1 MVPEPK
7 MIMFAGGGTGGHLFP
22 GISLAQEFNRR
33 FPDLD
38 IVFAGTRKGL
48 EARVIPPL
56 GYRLVFIKI
65 GGLVGK
71 GLRQRIKVIGSLPRA
86 LIQALILLVRY
97 QPDLVVG
104 LGGYASAPVLVAARM
119 AGIPLVIQEQNAFP
133 GLVNRCLAPFAD
145 VIFIAFDKAREKLHN
160 RKIINAGNPIRAELI
175 RETALPPG
183 KSADFVILVLG
194 GSLGAHSLNKTV
206 PVALVRL
213 KESGVPVRVIHQ
225 TGSKELERVREA
237 YQTSGIQAE
246 VADFFADMGRRY
258 AQADLVICRA
268 GALTLAEL
276 ALLGR
281 PAVLIPYPHAAH
293 DHQQF
298 NAQVF
303 VEKGAALMMM
313 DQALNEEELAAMLTA
328 LYKDPDRRRQMAMEA
343 ASLGRPRA
351 AAQIIDTCL
360 QVMGFSTLK
369 EPKDENAS

>member
-1 MVPEPK
+1 MPEPK

-33 FPDLD
+33 FPDVD

-48 EARVIPPL
+48 EVRVIPPL

-71 GLRQRIKVIGSLPRA
+71 GLRQRLKVIGSLPRA
-86 LIQALILLVRY
+86 LIQALVLLVRY

-133 GLVNRCLAPFAD
+133 GLVNRCLAPFAAA
-145 VIFIAFDKAREKLHN
+145 IFIAFDKARKKLHN
-160 RKIINAGNPIRAELI
+160 RNIINTGNPVR
-175 RETALPPG
+175 
-183 KSADFVILVLG
+183 ADFIRSVESSTGNQNAFLILVIG
-194 GSLGAHSLNKTV
+194 GSLGAHSLNETV
-206 PVALVRL
+206 PPALARL
-213 KESGVPVRVIHQ
+213 KESGIPIRVIHQ

-246 VADFFADMGRRY
+246 VADFFADMERKY

-276 ALLGR
+276 ALVGR
-281 PAVLIPYPHAAH
+281 PAVLVPYPHAAH

-303 VEKGAALMMM
+303 VEKGAALMVM
-313 DQALNEEELAAMLTA
+313 DQALNGEELATMLTV
-328 LYKDPDRRRQMAMEA
+328 LYKDPDRRRQMAMA
-343 ASLGRPRA
+343 AAGLGRSRA
-351 AAQIIDTCL
+351 AVQIVDACL
-360 QVMGFSTLK
+360 QIMGFSTA
-369 EPKDENAS
+369 EESKDENAS

>member
-1 MVPEPK
+1 MPEPK

-48 EARVIPPL
+48 EVRVIPPL

-71 GLRQRIKVIGSLPRA
+71 GWRQRLKVIGSLPRA
-86 LIQALILLVRY
+86 LIQALVLLVRY

-133 GLVNRCLAPFAD
+133 GLVNRCLAPFAAA
-145 VIFIAFDKAREKLHN
+145 IFIAFDKAGKKLHN
-160 RKIINAGNPIRAELI
+160 RKIVNTGNPVRADFIRPIESSAGNPDA
-175 RETALPPG
+175 
-183 KSADFVILVLG
+183 FVILVIG
-194 GSLGAHSLNKTV
+194 GSLGAHSLNETV
-206 PVALVRL
+206 PSALARL
-213 KESGVPVRVIHQ
+213 KESGIPIRVIHQ
-225 TGSKELERVREA
+225 TGSRELERVREA

-246 VADFFADMGRRY
+246 VADFFADVGRKY

-276 ALLGR
+276 ALVGR

-293 DHQQF
+293 DHQQL

-303 VEKGAALMMM
+303 VEKGAALMLK
-313 DQALNEEELAAMLTA
+313 DQALNEEELAAMLTV
-328 LYKDPDRRRQMAMEA
+328 LYKDSDRRRQMAMAA
-343 ASLGRPRA
+343 ASLGRARA
-351 AAQIIDTCL
+351 AVQIVDTCL
-360 QVMGFSTLK
+360 QVMAFSTVEDL
-369 EPKDENAS
+369 KDENAS

>member
-1 MVPEPK
+1 

-38 IVFAGTRKGL
+38 IVFAGTRRGL

-71 GLRQRIKVIGSLPRA
+71 GLLHRLKVIVSLPRA
-86 LIQALILLVRY
+86 LVQALVILVRY

-104 LGGYASAPVLVAARM
+104 LGGYASAPVLVAAKM

-145 VIFIAFDKAREKLHN
+145 VIFIAFAKAKKKLHN
-160 RKIINAGNPIRAELI
+160 RKIINTGNPVRADFIRSVESSAGNQDA
-175 RETALPPG
+175 
-183 KSADFVILVLG
+183 FVILVIG
-194 GSLGAHSLNKTV
+194 GSLGAHSLNETV
-206 PVALVRL
+206 PFALARL
-213 KESGVPVRVIHQ
+213 KESGIPIRVIHQ

-237 YQTSGIQAE
+237 YQASGIQAE
-246 VADFFADMGRRY
+246 VADFFADMERKY
-258 AQADLVICRA
+258 VQADLVICRA

-276 ALLGR
+276 ALVGR
-281 PAVLIPYPHAAH
+281 PAILIPYPHAAH
-293 DHQQF
+293 DHQHF

-303 VEKGAALMMM
+303 VEKGAALMLK
-313 DQALNEEELAAMLTA
+313 DQALGGEELAAMLTA
-328 LYKDPDRRRQMAMEA
+328 LYQDPDHRRQMAMA
-343 ASLGRPRA
+343 AAGLGRPRA
-351 AAQIIDTCL
+351 AVQIVDTCL
-360 QVMGFSTLK
+360 QVMGFSTV
-369 EPKDENAS
+369 EESKDENAS

>member
-1 MVPEPK
+1 

-33 FPDLD
+33 FPDVD

-48 EARVIPPL
+48 EVRVIPPL

-71 GLRQRIKVIGSLPRA
+71 GLRQRLKVIGSLPRA
-86 LIQALILLVRY
+86 LIQALVLLVRY

-133 GLVNRCLAPFAD
+133 GLVNRCLAPFAAA
-145 VIFIAFDKAREKLHN
+145 IFIAFDKARKKLHN
-160 RKIINAGNPIRAELI
+160 RNIINTGNPVR
-175 RETALPPG
+175 
-183 KSADFVILVLG
+183 ADFIRSVESSTGNQNAFLILVIG
-194 GSLGAHSLNKTV
+194 GSLGAHSLNETV
-206 PVALVRL
+206 PPALARL
-213 KESGVPVRVIHQ
+213 KESGIPIRVIHQ

-246 VADFFADMGRRY
+246 VADFFADMERKY

-276 ALLGR
+276 ALVGR
-281 PAVLIPYPHAAH
+281 PAVLVPYPHAAH

-303 VEKGAALMMM
+303 VEKGAALMVM
-313 DQALNEEELAAMLTA
+313 DQALNGEELATMLTV
-328 LYKDPDRRRQMAMEA
+328 LYKDPDRRRQMAMA
-343 ASLGRPRA
+343 AAGLGRSRA
-351 AAQIIDTCL
+351 AVQIVDACL
-360 QVMGFSTLK
+360 QIMGFSPA
-369 EPKDENAS
+369 EESKDENAS

>member
-1 MVPEPK
+1 
-7 MIMFAGGGTGGHLFP
+7 MFAGGGTGGHLFP

-33 FPDLD
+33 FPDVD

-71 GLRQRIKVIGSLPRA
+71 SLRQRLKVIGSLPRA
-86 LIQALILLVRY
+86 LIQALVLLVRY

-104 LGGYASAPVLVAARM
+104 LGGYASAPILVATRM

-133 GLVNRCLAPFAD
+133 GMVNRCLAPFAAA
-145 VIFIAFDKAREKLHN
+145 IFIAFDKARKKLHN
-160 RKIINAGNPIRAELI
+160 RNIVNTGNPVR
-175 RETALPPG
+175 
-183 KSADFVILVLG
+183 ADFIRLVESSTGNQNAFLILVIG
-194 GSLGAHSLNKTV
+194 GSLGAHSLNETV
-206 PVALVRL
+206 PSALARL
-213 KESGVPVRVIHQ
+213 KESGIPIRVIHQ
-225 TGSKELERVREA
+225 TGSKELKRVREA

-246 VADFFADMGRRY
+246 VADFFADMETKY
-258 AQADLVICRA
+258 VQADLVICRA

-276 ALLGR
+276 ALVGR
-281 PAVLIPYPHAAH
+281 AAVLIPYPHAAH

-313 DQALNEEELAAMLTA
+313 DQELNEEELAAMLTA
-328 LYKDPDRRRQMAMEA
+328 LYEDPDRRRQMAMAA
-343 ASLGRPRA
+343 ASLGRPQA
-351 AAQIIDTCL
+351 AVQIVDTCL
-360 QVMGFSTLK
+360 QIMGFSTACLSADTA
-369 EPKDENAS
+369 EESEDENAS

>member
-1 MVPEPK
+1 MPEPK

-33 FPDLD
+33 FPDVD

-48 EARVIPPL
+48 EVRVIPPL

-71 GLRQRIKVIGSLPRA
+71 GLRQRLKVIGSLPRA
-86 LIQALILLVRY
+86 LIQALVLLVRY

-119 AGIPLVIQEQNAFP
+119 AAIPLVIQEQNAFP
-133 GLVNRCLAPFAD
+133 GLVNRCLAPFAAA
-145 VIFIAFDKAREKLHN
+145 IFIAFDKARKKLHN
-160 RKIINAGNPIRAELI
+160 RNIINTGNPVR
-175 RETALPPG
+175 
-183 KSADFVILVLG
+183 ADFIRSVESSTGNQNAFLILVIG
-194 GSLGAHSLNKTV
+194 GSLGAHSLNETV
-206 PVALVRL
+206 PPALARL
-213 KESGVPVRVIHQ
+213 KESGIPIRVIHQ

-246 VADFFADMGRRY
+246 VADFFADMERKY

-276 ALLGR
+276 ALVGR
-281 PAVLIPYPHAAH
+281 PAVLVPYPHAAH

-303 VEKGAALMMM
+303 VEKGAALMVM
-313 DQALNEEELAAMLTA
+313 DQALNGEELATMLTV
-328 LYKDPDRRRQMAMEA
+328 LYKDPDRRRQMAMA
-343 ASLGRPRA
+343 AAGLGRSRA
-351 AAQIIDTCL
+351 AVQIVDACL
-360 QVMGFSTLK
+360 QIMGFSPA
-369 EPKDENAS
+369 EESKDENAS

>member
-1 MVPEPK
+1 MPEPK

-71 GLRQRIKVIGSLPRA
+71 GLWQRIKVIGSLPQA
-86 LIQALILLVRY
+86 LIQALVLLVRY

-145 VIFIAFDKAREKLHN
+145 AIFTAFDKARKKLHKRN
-160 RKIINAGNPIRAELI
+160 IINTGNPVRADFIRSVESSAGNP
-175 RETALPPG
+175 
-183 KSADFVILVLG
+183 DVFVILVIG
-194 GSLGAHSLNKTV
+194 GSLGAHSLNETL
-206 PVALVRL
+206 PCALARL
-213 KESGVPVRVIHQ
+213 KKSGILIRVMHQ

-237 YQTSGIQAE
+237 YRVNGIRAE
-246 VADFFADMGRRY
+246 VAAFFGDMGKKY
-258 AQADLVICRA
+258 AEADLVICRA

-276 ALLGR
+276 ALVGR
-281 PAVLIPYPHAAH
+281 AAVLIPYPHAAH

-313 DQALNEEELAAMLTA
+313 DRSLTGEGLATMLTD
-328 LYKDPDRRRQMAMEA
+328 LYQDPDRRRQMALAA

-351 AAQIIDTCL
+351 AAQIVDTCL
-360 QVMGFSTLK
+360 QVVGFSTA
-369 EPKDENAS
+369 EESKDENAS